1 MFIFSQFC
9 LLSGAYVHKILK
21 NKKLFDDN
29 TFHTPLHSYTLC
41 KRLFFHYV
49 FPLVENYVNYSRRSL
64 LRVPIGRKL
73 RPLFTSLFTTCSH
86 WSKITSTIHVAL
98 YYVFPLVENYVNYS
112 RRSLLRVP
120 IGRKLR
126 PLFTSLF
133 STN

>member
-29 TFHTPLHSYTLC
+29 TFHTPLHSYTFHTPLHSYTLC

-73 RPLFTSLFTTCSH
+73 RPLFTSLF
-86 WSKITSTIHVAL
+86 
-98 YYVFPLVENYVNYS
+98 
-112 RRSLLRVP
+112 
-120 IGRKLR
+120 
-126 PLFTSLF
+126 